1 MNQRSIYRTLVG
13 FAAIGVF
20 SLGIL
25 LGTSSRS
32 PSLELGDLLG
42 DVLKVGGV
50 GLLVAQFDD
59 ELNDGINA
67 ILQQRGIAVQGMT
80 KVVPII
86 RMGTKGGTQ
95 AGAAQVVGPAAQVQR
110 VKAVA
115 EVQLDLG
122 PLRGRGLV
130 PVETKNPLK
139 GEIKGVAGVGVS
151 ASIKVRI

>member
-1 MNQRSIYRTLVG
+1 MTQRSIFKSL
-13 FAAIGVF
+13 FAFAVIGVF

-25 LGTSSRS
+25 LGTTTRS
-32 PSLELGDLLG
+32 ASLELGDLLG

-50 GLLVAQFDD
+50 GLLVSQFAD
-59 ELNDGINA
+59 ELNDAINSL
-67 ILQQRGIAVQGMT
+67 LQQRGIAVQGMT

-95 AGAAQVVGPAAQVQR
+95 VGGAQVVGPAPQVER

-122 PLRGRGLV
+122 PLRGRGLI
-130 PVETKNPLK
+130 PVETQNPLK

>member
-1 MNQRSIYRTLVG
+1 MTRRSIYRTLFT
-13 FAAIGVF
+13 FAVIGVF
-20 SLGIL
+20 GLGML
-25 LGTSSRS
+25 LGTTTRS
-32 PSLELGDLLG
+32 ASLELGDILG

-59 ELNDGINA
+59 QLNDAINA
-67 ILQQRGIAVQGMT
+67 LLQQKGIAVQGMT

-95 AGAAQVVGPAAQVQR
+95 VGGAQVVGPAAQVER
-110 VKAVA
+110 VKAVG

-122 PLRGRGLV
+122 SLRGRGLI
-130 PVETKNPLK
+130 PIETKNPLK
-139 GEIKGVAGVGVS
+139 GEIKGVGGVGVS